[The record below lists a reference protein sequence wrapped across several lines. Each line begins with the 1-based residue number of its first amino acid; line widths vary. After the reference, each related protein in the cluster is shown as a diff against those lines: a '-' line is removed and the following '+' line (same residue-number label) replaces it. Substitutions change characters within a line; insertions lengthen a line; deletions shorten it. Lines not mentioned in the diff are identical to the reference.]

1 MPDTGTRLLPR
12 EAAPCNHP
20 EQPPAT
26 HRSTRLLR
34 TFIRGCSADLQNNVN
49 NTTNK
54 MIRNMKIKQLFHFV
68 LACSLMLTAAACTD
82 EVVTN
87 EGNGTDSTD
96 VPEGMQALTLKV
108 GGITGGS
115 VTKASVIAKPEE
127 IAVNDMT
134 IYVFKYDPALG
145 DDDTDDNN
153 YTYLDYWTYSNA
165 NPALTGYTANSRQAH
180 TFTLGGSGQY
190 RTATIYIPKEAGKV
204 KCYVVTGN
212 PIFFYFETGITRPQL
227 YSYQPERNRDV
238 WLTSGVG
245 ISEASIPH
253 GVGNDGI
260 FHWDIYNYLSSFIHP
275 FAGETLAK
283 IKKANV
289 MPNKYANKIPRTMP
303 ADYWETPLSMSGESN
318 PLDINGQSGNSSV
331 IDATLRRHVARLDII
346 NNSLPIEYIGI
357 TNLSPLALRLE
368 GNELPGL
375 TSEQLEGIM
384 GSGSTPAQGNEPA
397 NSYTSFFAYN
407 HTTAADAAYFKAIT
421 RYVYPNVPK
430 ELDADGTYTPFITV
444 KLQSDMTNYILPL
457 QSKNEDGS
465 FTRIDLQ
472 ANHRYSLVI
481 NQLGENFVDYNILVE
496 DWQAGADF
504 SVHLGENVTAEQINY
519 MPAITE
525 KVAYEQETNA
535 TFINKELNSLLI
547 ANENVDGNKT
557 DPKWQFYTS
566 ATLEK
571 INIIECT
578 SPGGIAGGELIST
591 TENDYKSEANNDS
604 PDNPK
609 RKHTQTL
616 SSRLTYSTRWLAL
629 QNPYNI
635 TNYSM
640 VKAEYAVNDGVP
652 GMCLAMLNETNEY
665 ETVDPETLTVPFT
678 PGSYYTEW
686 PSTGRNGYNSGEAT
700 TNASRLPI
708 KQITTTLLFLAQL
721 TESTTDQGLDMTSL
735 EHRIQKHTLTDTKGT
750 YTYYLASNGNSDL
763 PCTIASITYDF
774 RKQQQTTSLTTKVS
788 EGENTK
794 TLLYELMMWER
805 VQGNDGLYY
814 IKITACCGPD
824 LAGFTPTSYEGLR
837 SLVRNI
843 ENGKNKTYGSLTRY
857 FPEGNYWLIDPTAK
871 EGDTPG
877 LFSFDYR
884 TFGKK
889 VTEADATGFMREVK
903 SLTD

>member
-165 NPALTGYTANSRQAH
+165 DPALTGYTANNRQAH

-289 MPNKYANKIPRTMP
+289 MPNKYANKIPGTMP

-318 PLDINGQSGNSSV
+318 TLDINGQSGNSSV

-525 KVAYEQETNA
+525 KVAYGAENA

-547 ANENVDGNKT
+547 ANENVDGLGD

-578 SPGGIAGGELIST
+578 SPGGIAGGELISS
-591 TENDYKSEANNDS
+591 NDYGHYQSEEDTNE

-652 GMCLAMLNETNEY
+652 GIFLATLNETNEY
-665 ETVDPETLTVPFT
+665 ETTDAETLTVPFT

-686 PSTGRNGYNSGEAT
+686 PATGRNGYDSDEAT
-700 TNASRLPI
+700 TNANRLPI
-708 KQITTTLLFLAQL
+708 KQITTILLFLAQL

-735 EHRIQKHTLTDTKGT
+735 EHGIKKHTLKDTRGT

-774 RKQQQTTSLTTKVS
+774 TNKQQA
-788 EGENTK
+788 EGRAVDDSNPDPIY
-794 TLLYELMMWER
+794 YELMMWER
-805 VQGNDGLYY
+805 VLGNDGQYY

-837 SLVRNI
+837 TLIRNI
-843 ENGKNKTYGSLTRY
+843 ENGKNTAYGSLTRY
-857 FPEGNYWLIDPTAK
+857 FPEGNYWLKDPAK
-871 EGDTPG
+871 SDDSQC

-889 VTEADATGFMREVK
+889 ITDRGATGYIRK
-903 SLTD
+903 TKDTSNSKP

>member
-1 MPDTGTRLLPR
+1 
-12 EAAPCNHP
+12 
-20 EQPPAT
+20 
-26 HRSTRLLR
+26 
-34 TFIRGCSADLQNNVN
+34 
-49 NTTNK
+49 
-54 MIRNMKIKQLFHFV
+54 MKIKQLFHFV

-165 NPALTGYTANSRQAH
+165 DPALTGYTANNRQAH

-212 PIFFYFETGITRPQL
+212 PVLCYLNGENRRTTYF
-227 YSYQPERNRDV
+227 YQPNRGEDT
-238 WLTSGVG
+238 WLPSGVG
-245 ISEASIPH
+245 ISKESLGSSSKP
-253 GVGNDGI
+253 DGDHI
-260 FHWDIYNYLSSFIHP
+260 FHWDIYRYLSSSIHP
-275 FAGETLAK
+275 FTGKTLSE
-283 IKKANV
+283 IKKANAGS
-289 MPNKYANKIPRTMP
+289 NKYVEGVTSEIP
-303 ADYWETPLSMSGESN
+303 AAYWDTPLSMSGESN
-318 PLDINGQSGNSSV
+318 TLDIDGQSGNSST

-346 NNSLPIEYIGI
+346 NNSLPIEQILI
-357 TNLSPLALRLE
+357 DNIPIVTLSME
-368 GNELPGL
+368 GGELPNL
-375 TSEQLEGIM
+375 NTEQTGEIM
-384 GSGSTPAQGNEPA
+384 GSSSTPAEGAPA
-397 NSYTSFFAYN
+397 ASFNDFPLYD
-407 HTTAADAAYFKAIT
+407 HTTAADEAYFKAIT

-430 ELDADGTYTPFITV
+430 ELDAAGTYIPFITV
-444 KLQSDMTNYILPL
+444 RMKDMTSYILPL

-481 NQLGENFVDYNILVE
+481 NKLGENFVDYNIIIE

-504 SVHLGENVTAEQINY
+504 SVHLGEDVTSEQINY

-525 KVAYEQETNA
+525 KVAYGAENA

-547 ANENVDGNKT
+547 ANENADGNKT

-578 SPGGIAGGELIST
+578 SPGGIASGKLIST
-591 TENDYKSEANNDS
+591 TDNGHYSSAKEGD

-665 ETVDPETLTVPFT
+665 ETTDAETLTVPFT

-686 PSTGRNGYNSGEAT
+686 PATGREGYDSDKAT
-700 TNASRLPI
+700 TNANRLPA

-721 TESTTDQGLDMTSL
+721 TESTPDQGLDMTSL
-735 EHRIQKHTLTDTKGT
+735 EHGIKKHTLTDTKGT

-774 RKQQQTTSLTTKVS
+774 TNKQQA
-788 EGENTK
+788 EGRAVDDSNPDPIY
-794 TLLYELMMWER
+794 YELMMWER
-805 VQGNDGLYY
+805 VLGNDGQYY

-837 SLVRNI
+837 TLIRNI
-843 ENGKNKTYGSLTRY
+843 ENGKNTAYGSLTRY
-857 FPEGNYWLIDPTAK
+857 FPEGNYWLKDPAMS
-871 EGDTPG
+871 DDSQC

-889 VTEADATGFMREVK
+889 VTEAGATGYIRKVK
-903 SLTD
+903 DTSNSKP

>member
-1 MPDTGTRLLPR
+1 
-12 EAAPCNHP
+12 
-20 EQPPAT
+20 
-26 HRSTRLLR
+26 
-34 TFIRGCSADLQNNVN
+34 
-49 NTTNK
+49 

-165 NPALTGYTANSRQAH
+165 DPALTGYTANNRQAH

-212 PIFFYFETGITRPQL
+212 PALMNKYDTGSWAQL
-227 YSYQPERNRDV
+227 TYVDESTKKA
-238 WLTSGVG
+238 WLSSGVG
-245 ISEASIPH
+245 FTFIEEGLPYTTEFTLDQYSRLQNHPLAGQTLAFMKKSFLN
-253 GVGNDGI
+253 VSK
-260 FHWDIYNYLSSFIHP
+260 YMMLSSGSTDSGTGTAI
-275 FAGETLAK
+275 
-283 IKKANV
+283 
-289 MPNKYANKIPRTMP
+289 P
-303 ADYWETPLSMSGESN
+303 ADYWDTPLSMSGESN
-318 PLDINGQSGNSSV
+318 ILDIKGQSGNSSV

-346 NNSLPIEYIGI
+346 NNSLAIDKIEII
-357 TNLSPLALRLE
+357 NLPVMTTFS
-368 GNELPGL
+368 
-375 TSEQLEGIM
+375 QEGIDLLAANT
-384 GSGSTPAQGNEPA
+384 GQLKDFVGASRGYKTNKVTGEPA
-397 NSYTSFFAYN
+397 DSYTLFTLYD
-407 HTTAADAAYFKAIT
+407 HTTATGDAYFKAIT
-421 RYVYPNVPK
+421 RYVYPNVTK
-430 ELDADGTYTPFITV
+430 ELDATSNYTPFIRVTE
-444 KLQSDMTNYILPL
+444 KDNATPYILPL

-465 FTRIDLQ
+465 FTRIDLL

-504 SVHLGENVTAEQINY
+504 NVHLGKDVTAEQINY

-525 KVAYEQETNA
+525 KVATDANNTTY
-535 TFINKELNSLLI
+535 INKELNSLLI
-547 ANENVDGNKT
+547 ANQNVDGLGT

-591 TENDYKSEANNDS
+591 TEKGYKSEADNGS

-616 SSRLTYSTRWLAL
+616 KSSLTYSTRWLAL

-640 VKAEYAVNDGVP
+640 VKAEYSTGAQNKLQGIY
-652 GMCLAMLNETNEY
+652 LAMLNETNEY
-665 ETVDPETLTVPFT
+665 ETGGKAGMQTVPFT
-678 PGSYYTEW
+678 PGSYYAEW
-686 PSTGRNGYNSGEAT
+686 PATGRNGYDLDEAT
-700 TNASRLPI
+700 TNANQLPAT
-708 KQITTTLLFLAQL
+708 KITTSLLFQLQLA
-721 TESTTDQGLDMTSL
+721 ESDFDQGLDMTSL
-735 EHRIQKHTLTDTKGT
+735 EHGIKKHTLTDTKGT

-774 RKQQQTTSLTTKVS
+774 SNKQQA
-788 EGENTK
+788 EGRAVDDQDPDP
-794 TLLYELMMWER
+794 LSYELMMWER

-837 SLVRNI
+837 TLIRNI
-843 ENGKNKTYGSLTRY
+843 ENGKNTEYGILTRY
-857 FPEGNYWLIDPTAK
+857 FPEGNYWLKDPTAK
-871 EGDTPG
+871 GDSQS

-884 TFGKK
+884 SFGKK
-889 VTEADATGFMREVK
+889 VTEAGATGFMREVK
-903 SLTD
+903 SLTDK